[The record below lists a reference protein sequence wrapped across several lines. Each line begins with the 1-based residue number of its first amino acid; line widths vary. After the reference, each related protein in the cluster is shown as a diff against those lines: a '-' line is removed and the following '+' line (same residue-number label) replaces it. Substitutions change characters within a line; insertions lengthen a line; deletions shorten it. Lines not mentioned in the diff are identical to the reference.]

1 MNYSTLENMR
11 KRQQNIATL
20 TKGGKSLTELFIPDH
35 LIIPVVIKIE
45 QSDSLCVDANK
56 TNTYLLKLNKAPL
69 KEDKESLS
77 RYPKNWLDACKIS
90 QFDIIPVQ
98 ALLSLM
104 LIL

>member
-20 TKGGKSLTELFIPDH
+20 TKGDKSLTELFIPDY
-35 LIIPVVIKIE
+35 LIIPAVIKIG
-45 QSDSLCVDANK
+45 QSDSLCGDANK
-56 TNTYLLKLNKAPL
+56 TNTYLLKLNKALL
-69 KEDKESLS
+69 KEDKELLS
-77 RYPKNWLDACKIS
+77 RYPKNWLDAWKIS